1 MYLRGVEEDEVTN
14 VLLARTTGRLLFYP
28 LTAASCRRER
38 RAIINPFVSASV
50 VLREGGEEE
59 EGEQEEAKLRAR
71 GRERRKRL
79 ALERREG
86 TRTDAGFIKLESLKP
101 VHQYIRWAM

>member
-1 MYLRGVEEDEVTN
+1 M
-14 VLLARTTGRLLFYP
+14 ARTTGRLLFNP

-38 RAIINPFVSASV
+38 RAIINPFVSTSV
-50 VLREGGEEE
+50 LLREGGEE